1 MRTTYQRAFDHV
13 TASDHL
19 KKEVLEMTKQEQDI
33 LRRRIPRAVLIAA
46 VLILVLAGTAVA
58 VSVPGIQDWF
68 RQYWQETAGDTAMPA
83 EQEEAIGQ
91 MTQSVGT
98 SAGTKAPE
106 TEPATANAGPAGEAE
121 KPGESEK
128 TAPDHTDVPEAILG
142 GEPSQTTVTL
152 ESVTVGEKHLW
163 LLLHVSGNFEPGK
176 TYTFA
181 RAELIGAPE
190 KVYSDL
196 GIKVGKGLTYRA
208 DGCKILE
215 DGSLQIM
222 AQYQSP
228 DPNAD
233 LTAGGEF
240 CLHLETLLMER
251 EPLLEGQWEIPFTLE
266 QGTLASSIKLENIL
280 LPVSGLEGASDVTFQ
295 EMRVFST
302 GMELICDAEYAG
314 FTLWTDVALILA
326 DGSEIP
332 NSAAHASWEGEA
344 EKSRWVAD
352 YTWKVP
358 VALEQAAAVRIGGQV
373 IPLS

>member
-13 TASDHL
+13 TASDRL
-19 KKEVLEMTKQEQDI
+19 KKEVLEMTKQEKDI

-46 VLILVLAGTAVA
+46 AIMLVLAGTAVA

-68 RQYWQETAGDTAMPA
+68 RQYWQETAGDAAMPA

-91 MTQSVGT
+91 MTQPVGT
-98 SAGTKAPE
+98 SAGAKTPE
-106 TEPATANAGPAGEAE
+106 AESDVAISEPTGDAE
-121 KPGESEK
+121 KPGGPEK
-128 TAPDHTDVPEAILG
+128 PAPDPTDVPGTIPG
-142 GEPSQTTVTL
+142 GEASETTVTL

-163 LLLHVSGNFEPGK
+163 ILLHVTGNFEPGK
-176 TYTFA
+176 TYAFE

-190 KVYSDL
+190 KVYPDL
-196 GIKVGKGLTYRA
+196 GIKVGKGLTYDNCR
-208 DGCKILE
+208 ILE
-215 DGSLQIM
+215 DGSLQIV

-228 DPNAD
+228 DPNTD
-233 LTAGGEF
+233 LTVGGDL
-240 CLHLETLLMER
+240 CLHLENLLMDR

-266 QGTLASSIKLENIL
+266 QGALLPTIKLEDIP
-280 LPVSGLEGASDVTFQ
+280 LPVSGLENASDVNFQ
-295 EMRVFST
+295 EMRVLST
-302 GMELICDAEYAG
+302 GIELICDAEYAG

-326 DGSEIP
+326 DGGEVP
-332 NSAAHASWEGEA
+332 AGAAHASWEGAA

-373 IPLS
+373 LPLS

>member
-1 MRTTYQRAFDHV
+1 MRTIYQRAFDHV

-106 TEPATANAGPAGEAE
+106 TEPATANAGPAEEAE

-128 TAPDHTDVPEAILG
+128 TAPDHTDSPAAIPG
-142 GEPSQTTVTL
+142 GEPSQITVTL

-176 TYTFA
+176 AYTFA

-196 GIKVGKGLTYRA
+196 GIKVGKGLTYRT

-266 QGTLASSIKLENIL
+266 QGTTMPTIKLENIL

-295 EMRVFST
+295 EIRVFST

-332 NSAAHASWEGEA
+332 TGAAHASWEDGA

-373 IPLS
+373 IPLP

>member
-1 MRTTYQRAFDHV
+1 MRTIYQRAFDHV

-68 RQYWQETAGDTAMPA
+68 RQYWQETAGATAMPA

-106 TEPATANAGPAGEAE
+106 PATANAGPAEEAE

-128 TAPDHTDVPEAILG
+128 TAPDHTDSPAAIPG

-176 TYTFA
+176 AYTFA

-196 GIKVGKGLTYRA
+196 GIKVGKGLTYRT

-266 QGTLASSIKLENIL
+266 QGTTMPTIKLENIL

-295 EMRVFST
+295 EIRVFST

-332 NSAAHASWEGEA
+332 TGAAHASWEDGA

-373 IPLS
+373 IPLP

>member
-1 MRTTYQRAFDHV
+1 
-13 TASDHL
+13 
-19 KKEVLEMTKQEQDI
+19 
-33 LRRRIPRAVLIAA
+33 
-46 VLILVLAGTAVA
+46 
-58 VSVPGIQDWF
+58 
-68 RQYWQETAGDTAMPA
+68 MPA

-98 SAGTKAPE
+98 SAGTKAPRSRPRQMPDPRE
-106 TEPATANAGPAGEAE
+106 RRKSRANLRKQPRITQMSPA
-121 KPGESEK
+121 
-128 TAPDHTDVPEAILG
+128 AIPG

-176 TYTFA
+176 AYTFA

-196 GIKVGKGLTYRA
+196 GIKVGKGLTYRT

-266 QGTLASSIKLENIL
+266 QGTTMPTIKLENIL

-295 EMRVFST
+295 EIRVFST

-332 NSAAHASWEGEA
+332 TGAAHASWEGGGGEEPLGRRLHLEGSGGPGA
-344 EKSRWVAD
+344 GGGRPHRRAGD
-352 YTWKVP
+352 P
-358 VALEQAAAVRIGGQV
+358 IALALPR
-373 IPLS
+373 